1 MTTEL
6 ERRKDAVQ
14 LYYYEQLS
22 KAKICRQLPC
32 SRPWLDRWLKRYDP
46 DNVEESLSDRSS
58 APKEPHTPWSE
69 AIRQQVLEMRRRR
82 EKHPYQLIGAEAI
95 HHELEALESTEVPPV
110 RTIHSWLVE
119 AELVNGPEQAPTK
132 ESQPIPLPEAEA
144 VNEVHCLDLKGPL
157 YLQGSNQKYY
167 LVVLRD
173 SYSRRCAIDVLDS
186 RQAQGIVNF
195 LVATWR
201 WLGVPHYLQ
210 LDNALEFRGSNRY
223 PRSFGKVVRVA
234 FDLQIEPVFI
244 PTGEPWRNGL
254 IEWLNG
260 FLDDRLLA
268 IECAD
273 QAALR
278 REAQSC
284 QQVCNEHHR
293 LSVLDGLTPNEVAAQ
308 ATLSLLPDTYQR
320 HQQAATLPQDQG
332 FVSFVR
338 LVRKSGRITLGAGDR
353 FMVDPDLAYSYVL
366 ARVDMAQQ
374 QVVISH
380 RGRSI
385 QTYDYSSETVGA
397 WAADDQD

>member
-6 ERRKDAVQ
+6 QRRKEAVQ
-14 LYYYEQLS
+14 LYYYDQLS
-22 KAKICRQLPC
+22 KAEVCRQLKC
-32 SRPWLDRWLKRYDP
+32 SRPWLNRWLKRYDP

-58 APKEPHTPWSE
+58 APKQPYTPWSE
-69 AIRQQVLEMRRRR
+69 TIRQQVLAMRRRR
-82 EKHPYQLIGAEAI
+82 EKQPYELIGAEAI
-95 HHELEALESTEVPPV
+95 HHELAALEAAEVPPI

-119 AELVNGPEQAPTK
+119 AELIDSSEPASTK
-132 ESQPIPLPEAEA
+132 ESQAIPLPEAEA

-157 YLQGSNQKYY
+157 YLQGSNQKHY
-167 LVVLRD
+167 LIALRD

-186 RQAQGIVNF
+186 RKVQGIVDF
-195 LVATWR
+195 LVVNWR
-201 WLGVPHYLQ
+201 WLGLPRYLQ
-210 LDNALEFRGSNRY
+210 MDNALEFRGSNRY
-223 PRSFGKVVRVA
+223 PRSFGHLVRVA
-234 FDLQIEPVFI
+234 LDLQIEPVFI

-260 FLDDRLLA
+260 FLDERLLA
-268 IECAD
+268 VDCAD

-278 REAQSC
+278 REAQTC

-308 ATLSLLPDTYQR
+308 TSLSLLPATYQR
-320 HQQAATLPQDQG
+320 HQQTSLPQDQG
-332 FVSFVR
+332 FISFVR

-366 ARVDMAQQ
+366 ARVDLAQQ
-374 QVVISH
+374 QVVISQAD
-380 RGRSI
+380 RSI
-385 QTYDYSSETVGA
+385 QTYDYSPETVGA

>member
-6 ERRKDAVQ
+6 KRRKEAVQ
-14 LYYYEQLS
+14 LYYYDQLS
-22 KAKICRQLPC
+22 KAEICRQLNC

-46 DNVEESLSDRSS
+46 DNVEASLSDRSS
-58 APKEPHTPWSE
+58 TPKQPYTPWSE

-82 EKHPYQLIGAEAI
+82 EQQPYELMGAEAI
-95 HHELEALESTEVPPV
+95 HHELEALEAAEVPPV

-119 AELVNGPEQAPTK
+119 AELVHPSEQSSTK
-132 ESQPIPLPEAEA
+132 ESQPIPLPEGEA

-157 YLQGSNQKYY
+157 YLQGSNQKHY

-173 SYSRRCAIDVLDS
+173 SYSRRCAIDVLGS
-186 RQAQGIVNF
+186 RQAQGIVDF
-195 LVATWR
+195 LVTTWR
-201 WLGVPHYLQ
+201 WLGLPRYLQ
-210 LDNALEFRGSNRY
+210 MDNALEFRGSNRY

-234 FDLQIEPVFI
+234 LDLQIEPVFI

-254 IEWLNG
+254 VEWFNG

-268 IECAD
+268 VECAD

-278 REAQSC
+278 QEAQTC

-308 ATLSLLPDTYQR
+308 ASLSLLPATYQR
-320 HQQAATLPQDQG
+320 HQQATLSQDQG

-338 LVRKSGRITLGAGDR
+338 LVRKSGRITLGAKDR

-366 ARVDMAQQ
+366 ARVDLARQR
-374 QVVISH
+374 VVISQAD
-380 RGRSI
+380 RSI
-385 QTYDYSSETVGA
+385 QTYDYSPETVGA
-397 WAADDQD
+397 WTADEQD